1 MYAFMSY
8 KIALLTEC
16 FITHIKNIRVLN
28 TMCAL
33 MFYKTA
39 LLTECLITNIT
50 IIREI
55 ATICMTAVTAFTVV

>member
-8 KIALLTEC
+8 NIAPLTEC
-16 FITHIKNIRVLN
+16 FITHITNIRVLN